1 MRVTRISATAL
12 SVAVPLPPGGKA
24 HPLAA
29 PFVSYCLVRVETD
42 DGLVGWGEISD
53 GWGCEY
59 GTVAAAIV
67 DEALS
72 RFVLGQ
78 DPRDIPELVARM
90 WAWLRR
96 RQGTTWLIANAI
108 SGVEIALH
116 DLAARAAGVS
126 VSALIGPPLR
136 SAIPVYATGLALSQ
150 GDAKVQADFFRPL
163 IARGLRAGK
172 VRLGP
177 NWESELGTLG
187 EMREIL
193 GPDVAIGVDGNESFS
208 AKTAARIADHLA
220 DLDIAFFE
228 EPMPR
233 SDPGALRWLVGRS
246 KVPIAYGEHV
256 HTANGFRELAE
267 RGLADIW
274 QPDVTGC
281 GGFLES
287 RAIAA
292 HAAGRGT
299 RISPHSATTPLGM
312 GANLHAAAVAPTLW
326 RMEWS
331 ASSVAELAGCFSG
344 TEVLTGPI
352 TDGALPLPPGVGLG
366 IVPNVEAL
374 RERFAYRTPWQIQS
388 APILYRGAA

>member
-1 MRVTRISATAL
+1 MRVSRIGTMAL
-12 SVAVPLPPGGKA
+12 SVGVPLPPGGKA

-29 PFVSYCLVRVETD
+29 PFVSYCLVRAETD

-59 GTVAAAIV
+59 GTVAAALV

-72 RFVLGQ
+72 RFVLGN
-78 DPRDIPELVARM
+78 DPRDIPELTGRM

-96 RQGTTWLIANAI
+96 RQGTTWLVAQAI

-136 SAIPVYATGLALSQ
+136 TTIPVYATGLALSQ
-150 GDAKVQADFFRPL
+150 GDAKVQAEFFAPL
-163 IARGLRAGK
+163 IARGLRAAK
-172 VRLGP
+172 VRIGP
-177 NWESELGTLG
+177 NWEPELRTLG
-187 EMREIL
+187 ELRALL
-193 GPDVAIGVDGNESFS
+193 GPDVAVGVDGNESFS
-208 AKTAARIADHLA
+208 AKTAARIAGQLGE
-220 DLDIAFFE
+220 LEVAFFE

-233 SDPGALRWLVGRS
+233 SDPGALHWLVS
-246 KVPIAYGEHV
+246 ASPVPIAYGEHV
-256 HTANGFRELAE
+256 HTANGFRELAD

-274 QPDVTGC
+274 QPDVTAC
-281 GGFLES
+281 GGFLEA

-292 HAAGRGT
+292 LAAGRGT
-299 RISPHSATTPLGM
+299 RISPHSATTPLGIV
-312 GANLHAAAVAPTLW
+312 ANLHAAAVVPTLW

-331 ASSVAELAGCFSG
+331 ASAVAELAGCFSG
-344 TEVLTGPI
+344 TEALTGPI
-352 TDGALPLPPGVGLG
+352 TSGALPVPSGPGLG
-366 IVPNVEAL
+366 IVPNVDAL
-374 RERFAYRTPWQIQS
+374 GERFAYRTPWQIQS